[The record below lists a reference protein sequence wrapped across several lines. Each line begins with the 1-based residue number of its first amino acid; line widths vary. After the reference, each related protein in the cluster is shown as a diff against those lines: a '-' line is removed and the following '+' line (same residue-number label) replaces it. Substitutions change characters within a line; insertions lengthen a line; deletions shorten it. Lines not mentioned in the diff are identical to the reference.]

1 MTETNQDLQKRLNE
15 IQAKI
20 KYLQME
26 EARNQ
31 KEKESIDAELQKLNI
46 GSLEELE
53 KLIKT
58 KEEELVVYNTK
69 FEEALKKL
77 EIKTTEL
84 ELKVKS

>member
-77 EIKTTEL
+77 EIKATEL